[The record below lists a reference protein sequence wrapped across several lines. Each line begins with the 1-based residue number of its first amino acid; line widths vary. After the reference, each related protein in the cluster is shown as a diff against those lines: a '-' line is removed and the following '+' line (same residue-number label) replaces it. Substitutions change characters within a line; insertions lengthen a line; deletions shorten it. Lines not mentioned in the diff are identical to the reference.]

1 VKFYVSLANS
11 FTMGNNISHKT
22 GKHSSH
28 APRSAS
34 LKPTKSKF
42 SSKNQD
48 SDDYFIPFETENLET
63 ENSKTR
69 NTLKLTKSSTLTKS
83 QSTTND
89 SEISCKFTQKQYF
102 DYQKQFKRKFHSG
115 ISKLEF
121 VIELSIATAIGNAK
135 PFAELAFDIIDSDNS
150 GTISDH
156 EFLVIFSVIKY
167 GSQQEILH
175 LIWRLV
181 DADEDGVVTKREM
194 ELVLK
199 AVNEMIPMEG
209 FDKNESKFQCDDI
222 FRDLDVDDDGCIDLK
237 EFLGLASKNKWI
249 TDVCSAFLKVE
260 SVLSN

>member
-1 VKFYVSLANS
+1 
-11 FTMGNNISHKT
+11 MGNNISHKT

-28 APRSAS
+28 APGSAR

-42 SSKNQD
+42 SGKNQD
-48 SDDYFIPFETENLET
+48 SNNYFIPFETDNLET
-63 ENSKTR
+63 EISKTR
-69 NTLKLTKSSTLTKS
+69 NTLKLTSSSTTCIVES
-83 QSTTND
+83 QSTKNG
-89 SEISCKFTQKQYF
+89 SEISCKFTQEQYF
-102 DYQKQFKRKFHSG
+102 DYQQKFKRKFPTG

-135 PFAELAFDIIDSDNS
+135 PFAELAFDIIDSDSS

-167 GSQQEILH
+167 GHQQDILH

-181 DADEDGVVTKREM
+181 DADEDGVVTKNEM

-249 TDVCSAFLKVE
+249 NDVCGAFLKIE
-260 SVLSN
+260 NVLSN